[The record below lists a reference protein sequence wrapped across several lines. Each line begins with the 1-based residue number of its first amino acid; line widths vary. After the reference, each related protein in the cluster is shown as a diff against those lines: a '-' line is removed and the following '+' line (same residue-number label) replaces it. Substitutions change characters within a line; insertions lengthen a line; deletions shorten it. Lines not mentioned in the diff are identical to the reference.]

1 MRGLLRAAGATALLP
16 ALVALAAL
24 GGCASDDGPTTSTET
39 PREAPSEAALPDT
52 LTAYVDQS
60 RVARVGRSVFVRLV
74 NEAETTV
81 TVTRAE
87 ISSARFGDVLW
98 TGDAG
103 GKEIINEGDL
113 EFELPVATCGTGSD
127 ADVRLTYR
135 VGDGPE
141 LVSETLATD
150 RYGAIA
156 LFLDRDCAEQTM
168 GEAADVIVGEHRVT
182 GTGRDSAFE
191 LPITITATGDRP
203 DVTFGGFEG
212 TVLFRTVPPTPLF
225 GETAEVALTEGVT
238 EDVLLRLAPTRCD
251 PHALAEDKVGTL
263 VGVHVTG
270 PGLPAGA
277 AYYLPISDDA
287 RGDLRGFFA
296 TYCGL

>member
-1 MRGLLRAAGATALLP
+1 MAAVALLAGLTGCGSDPDP
-16 ALVALAAL
+16 A
-24 GGCASDDGPTTSTET
+24 PTDSG
-39 PREAPSEAALPDT
+39 PSEAALPGT

-74 NEAETTV
+74 NSAETTV

-87 ISSARFGDVLW
+87 ISSARFGEVLW
-98 TGDAG
+98 TSAAG
-103 GKEIINEGDL
+103 EGEEGKEIVNEGDL
-113 EFELPVATCGTGSD
+113 EFELPPATCGTGSD

-168 GEAADVIVGEHRVT
+168 AEAAEVVLGEHRVV
-182 GTGRDSAFE
+182 GEGRESYFE
-191 LPITITATGDRP
+191 LPVTVTASGDRP
-203 DVTFGGFEG
+203 DVAFGGFEG
-212 TVLFRTVPPTPLF
+212 TVLFRTVPPTPLH
-225 GETAEVALTEGVT
+225 GLVDELPLAAGAS
-238 EDVLLRLAPTRCD
+238 EDVVLRLAPTRCD

-270 PGLPAGA
+270 PGLPAGS

-296 TYCGL
+296 TYCEL